1 MSIAPPGLSAFC
13 SRAMGA
19 SESRA
24 ARAKVLCLVG
34 TRPEAIKM
42 APVIGQL
49 RKEDWVDVRVLAT
62 AQHRELLD
70 DALECFGIMPDV
82 DLDIMQS
89 NQQLADLTSRLVK
102 EIDEVLG
109 VEKPDAV
116 LIQGDTTTVMCA
128 SLACFY
134 RRIPVGHVEAGL
146 RTLDLYNPFPEEV
159 NRVIVGRLATWHFC
173 PTKSARSNL
182 IREGVRSEGISVTGN
197 TVIDAL
203 LATVRHGHEVDLG
216 LGPYKHLVLVTC
228 HRRESFGRPFR
239 DICRALA
246 TVAATNPDVR
256 ILYPVHP
263 NPNVSAGAYD
273 VLGNIPNVTL
283 CEPLSYVAFV
293 AAMNA
298 CHFVISDSG
307 GVQEEAPALGKP
319 VLVLRERTERPE
331 AVEEKV
337 VKVIGTS
344 CERIVCEAQR
354 LLDDP
359 KVYGEMSRGASP
371 YGDGHAAER
380 IVGVMR
386 RHFMG

>member
-1 MSIAPPGLSAFC
+1 MDGTD
-13 SRAMGA
+13 RVV
-19 SESRA
+19 R
-24 ARAKVLCLVG
+24 RKVLCLVG

-42 APVIGQL
+42 APVIELL
-49 RKEDWVDVRVLAT
+49 RNEDWADVRVLAT

-70 DALECFGIMPDV
+70 DALRCFRIVPDV
-82 DLDIMQS
+82 DLNIMEF
-89 NQQLADLTSRLVK
+89 NQELAYLTSRLVR
-102 EIDEVLG
+102 EIDEVLD
-109 VEKPDAV
+109 VERPDAV

-159 NRVIVGRLATWHFC
+159 NRAIVGRLATWHFC
-173 PTKSARSNL
+173 PTNAARRNL
-182 IREGVRSEGISVTGN
+182 VHEGVPEERISVTGN

-203 LATVRHGHEVDLG
+203 LATVERGRAVASDMVLHERVI
-216 LGPYKHLVLVTC
+216 LVTC
-228 HRRESFGRPFR
+228 HRRESFGAPFR

-246 TVAATNPDVR
+246 TVAAKNPEVR

-263 NPNVSAGAYD
+263 NPNVRGVAHD
-273 VLGNIPNVTL
+273 VLGDIPNVTL
-283 CEPLSYVAFV
+283 CEPLDYVEFV
-293 AAMNA
+293 AAIDA

-319 VLVLRERTERPE
+319 VLVLREKTERPE
-331 AVEEKV
+331 AVEEMV
-337 VKVIGTS
+337 AKVIGTKF
-344 CERIVCEAQR
+344 ETIVEETQR

-359 KVYGEMSRGASP
+359 QVYAEMSRGASP

-380 IVGVMR
+380 IVRVMR
-386 RHFMG
+386 CHFVG